1 MVEDRNQKAEARRV
15 TVSPL
20 HPNDRRSPTPSPLHL
35 LRAFLIRDFYT
46 ETSYRFAF
54 LVGIGGILFRAFIF
68 YFLAQFIGS
77 SAAPLLADYDG
88 DYFAFV
94 IIGIALGGY
103 FGVGLSGFARAL
115 RQAQT
120 TGTLEALMMTPVPVP
135 MVIVGSAVW
144 SYAYTT
150 FRVLVYLL
158 VGVLLLGLNLSGAN
172 VPAALLILLL
182 GVISFASIGILAA
195 SVIMVV
201 KRGDPVTA
209 LFGNLAN
216 LVGGVYYP
224 IEVMPAWLQT
234 IAKLLPITYALRGM
248 RLALLTSA
256 SWAELASDLWALL
269 LFCLVLFPLSL
280 LIFRF
285 AVNRA
290 RADGS
295 LAQY

>member
-1 MVEDRNQKAEARRV
+1 MKAEIPCTATAPHR
-15 TVSPL
+15 
-20 HPNDRRSPTPSPLHL
+20 L

-68 YFLAQFIGS
+68 YFLAQLIGD

-103 FGVGLSGFARAL
+103 FGVGLSGFASAL

-120 TGTLEALMMTPVPVP
+120 TGTLEALLMTPVPVP

-182 GVISFASIGILAA
+182 GIVSFASIGILAA

-224 IEVMPAWLQT
+224 IAVMPGWLQAV
-234 IAKLLPITYALRGM
+234 AKLLPITYALNGM
-248 RLALLTSA
+248 RAALLNGA
-256 SWAELASDLWALL
+256 SWDELASDLWALL
-269 LFCLVLFPLSL
+269 AFCLLLFPLSL
-280 LIFRF
+280 LVFRF